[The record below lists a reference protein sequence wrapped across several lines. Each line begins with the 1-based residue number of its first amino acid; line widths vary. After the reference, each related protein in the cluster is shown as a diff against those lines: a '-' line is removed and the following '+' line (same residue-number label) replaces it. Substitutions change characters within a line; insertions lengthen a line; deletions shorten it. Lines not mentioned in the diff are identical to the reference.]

1 MKQLNIQSIVLRMT
15 GKHPFVLVRLPT
27 ELNHILL
34 LKIMMFIVLTLHYA
48 KIMKSLHNR
57 KATDL
62 GLINYTYLN
71 ISLIRGL
78 KAPLGPSKLQKY
90 RPNIENRVLGLTI
103 YQNPLGSLV
112 VMSCGEKSFVFF
124 SFFICTLQILGEA
137 QVCSGH

>member
-1 MKQLNIQSIVLRMT
+1 MT

-34 LKIMMFIVLTLHYA
+34 LKIVMFILLTLHFA

-57 KATDL
+57 KATGL

-71 ISLIRGL
+71 ISLIIGL
-78 KAPLGPSKLQKY
+78 KAPLKDPSQLQKY

-103 YQNPLGSLV
+103 YQNPRGSLW
-112 VMSCGEKSFVFF
+112 VMRCGEKSFVFI
-124 SFFICTLQILGEA
+124 FICILQILGEA